1 MIQRKEENQIE
12 MKAVYE
18 ELERYVIKI
27 MRESD
32 NANPQEIATLPE
44 LIKILEKHYTES

>member
-1 MIQRKEENQIE
+1 MIQRKEENPINMQE
-12 MKAVYE
+12 VYE
-18 ELERYVIKI
+18 ELKKYVIKI
-27 MRESD
+27 MRESN